1 MMEKVRCRVGTRAG
15 VQAGLLW
22 RKARLP
28 GSASACAHACRWPS
42 GTYLPSASHLSSSSP
57 HTAREVFRKAG
68 SQCLPVHMHASAK
81 QLGLLVGTRGK
92 HGKAVRASFVGTRG
106 KHGKAVRASF
116 VGTRGKH
123 GKAVRASFVGTRGKH
138 MANMTQGLP
147 CAQKEAFQA
156 RQCVSAA
163 ITEWGGFMQAQV
175 KMNAHLAKTDR
186 SPCMAL
192 QSCTV
197 KFQFNQAFA
206 VMQTL
211 LGAYE
216 H

>member
-123 GKAVRASFVGTRGKH
+123 